1 MNGPVHDHEKPV
13 LLLRRRQAIYVW
25 SEHRNFRRAVRFDPK
40 VGQIGKKWD
49 KPVFFRY
56 NFILTSTTS
65 TAWET
70 GDRRHFGMGV
80 RFEPKVGHIGPK
92 KDKPEKF
99 YIIF

>member
-1 MNGPVHDHEKPV
+1 MSVCLWTQ
-13 LLLRRRQAIYVW
+13 LLLFI
-25 SEHRNFRRAVRFDPK
+25 RNMVAVGATDARFGCK